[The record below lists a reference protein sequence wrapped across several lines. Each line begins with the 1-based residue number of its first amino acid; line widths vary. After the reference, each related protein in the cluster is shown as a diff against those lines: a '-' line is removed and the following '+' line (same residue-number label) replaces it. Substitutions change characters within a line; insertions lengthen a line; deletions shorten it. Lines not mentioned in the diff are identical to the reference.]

1 MKVIREA
8 KDRTI
13 YFFDL
18 RIGDAFLFCEKPFI
32 KTCTYKIDT
41 TDNFFINAVC
51 LNDGEMYGFNSWDKV
66 ELVDAELTIKD

>member
-1 MKVIREA
+1 MKVIRETG
-8 KDRTI
+8 KRTA

-32 KTCTYKIDT
+32 KTCTYNIGT
-41 TDNFFINAVC
+41 TDDFINAVR

-66 ELVDAELTIKD
+66 ELVDAELIIKD